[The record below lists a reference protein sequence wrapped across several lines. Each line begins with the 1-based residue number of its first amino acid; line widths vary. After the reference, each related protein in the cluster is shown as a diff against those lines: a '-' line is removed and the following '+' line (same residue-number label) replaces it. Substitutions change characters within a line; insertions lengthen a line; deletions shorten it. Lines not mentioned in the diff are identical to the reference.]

1 MVVVLQA
8 KLEHNALMERQD
20 SERENYTE
28 FQDGTLLHHLDKTLD
43 SSSLFLV
50 TALQNETY
58 LENYGY

>member
-8 KLEHNALMERQD
+8 KLQHNALMHRQE
-20 SERENYTE
+20 SERENYSE
-28 FQDGTLLHHLDKTLD
+28 FRQGTHLHHLDKTLD